1 MTDNKQP
8 KNQAQCEGEQAQAS
22 AIEQPM
28 NENGYTEQMLA
39 DGSTLV
45 YLKHRFM
52 EKKTKEQLDWI
63 YACIRDSKLIVPLI
77 PISRKPD
84 MLEDDEGT
92 RYLAIFSQ
100 EAQMPEDYRDEFILE
115 PMTFEACLELARS
128 IPEIDS
134 MALDGFTETMVIDFP
149 LAEVI
154 LQTPSRLHK
163 E

>member
-1 MTDNKQP
+1 MTDNMK
-8 KNQAQCEGEQAQAS
+8 
-22 AIEQPM
+22 PM
-28 NENGYTEQMLA
+28 NEEGYTEQMLQ

-63 YACIRDSKLIVPLI
+63 YSCIRDSKLIVPLI
-77 PISRKPD
+77 PISKKPD
-84 MLEDDEGT
+84 MLEDDDGIK
-92 RYLAIFSQ
+92 YLAIFSQ
-100 EAQMPEDYRDEFILE
+100 EEQMPEDYRDEFILE
-115 PMTFEACLELARS
+115 SMTFEACLELARS
-128 IPEIDS
+128 NPEIDS

-154 LQTPSRLHK
+154 LQTPSRSHK